1 MSIQIGALAPK
12 IKVSEWVQGRPI
24 DTTQEKGNVIVA
36 EVFQV
41 NCPGCFLYGL
51 PEIINI
57 YNRYQGE
64 AIRIFGLATAFEDYD
79 KNTLSNLKMLVSTG
93 EVIGETLKALQ
104 NYGHL
109 LDGNKLPYSIPFP
122 VAMDVV
128 VRESH
133 PITESRIKDFIEA
146 NVEGYRSYSEKD
158 KSIIL
163 DRARQYLDL
172 KKYSA
177 KTFEEYSLRGT
188 PSTIIIDKKGILRH
202 KVFGANNDIQRMVQ
216 NLLQE

>member
-12 IKVSEWVQGRPI
+12 IQVSEWVQGRPI
-24 DTTQEKGNVIVA
+24 DNTQEKGNVVVV

-51 PEIINI
+51 PEVINVF
-57 YNRYQGE
+57 NRYRGE
-64 AIRIFGLATAFEDYD
+64 AIKIFGLATAFEDYD

-93 EVIGETLKALQ
+93 EVIGNTSRALGE
-104 NYGHL
+104 YGQL
-109 LDGNKLPYSIPFP
+109 LPGNKLPFKIPFP

-128 VRESH
+128 VRESY
-133 PITESRIKDFIEA
+133 PVTESSIKDFIEA

-158 KSIIL
+158 KSLIFE
-163 DRARQYLDL
+163 RARQYLNL

-177 KTFEEYSLRGT
+177 KTFEAYSLRGT
-188 PSTIIIDKKGILRH
+188 PSTIIIDKKGILRY
-202 KVFGANNDIQRMVQ
+202 KMFGANNDVERMVQ

>member
-1 MSIQIGALAPK
+1 MSVQIGTLAPK
-12 IKVSEWVQGRPI
+12 IRVSEWVQGRPI
-24 DTTQEKGNVIVA
+24 DSTQERGNVVVV

-51 PEIINI
+51 PEIINL
-57 YNRYQGE
+57 YNRYRGE

-79 KNTLSNLKMLVSTG
+79 KNTLSNLRMLLSTG

-104 NYGHL
+104 NYGRL
-109 LDGNKLPYSIPFP
+109 LAGNKLPYKIPFP
-122 VAMDVV
+122 VAMDLIVK
-128 VRESH
+128 ESH
-133 PITESRIKDFIEA
+133 PVTESRIKDFIEA
-146 NVEGYRSYSEKD
+146 NIEGFRSYSEKD
-158 KSIIL
+158 KLQIF
-163 DRARQYLDL
+163 DRARQYLEL

-188 PSTIIIDKKGILRH
+188 PSTIIIDRKGILRY
-202 KVFGANNDIQRMVQ
+202 KVFGDNNNIRSTVQ

>member
-24 DTTQEKGNVIVA
+24 DTTQEKGNVVVA

-64 AIRIFGLATAFEDYD
+64 AIRIFGLATAFEDYE

-109 LDGNKLPYSIPFP
+109 LSGNKLPYSIPFP

-158 KSIIL
+158 KSIIF

-202 KVFGANNDIQRMVQ
+202 KVFGANNDIERMVQ

>member
-1 MSIQIGALAPK
+1 MSVQIGALAPK
-12 IKVSEWVQGRPI
+12 IHTSEWVQGGPI
-24 DTTQEKGNVIVA
+24 DISQEKGNVVLV

-51 PEIINI
+51 PEIINL
-57 YNRYQGE
+57 YNHYRGE

-79 KNTLSNLKMLVSTG
+79 KNTLSNLKILLSTG
-93 EVIGETLKALQ
+93 EVIGETLRALQ

-109 LDGNKLPYSIPFP
+109 LACNKLPYAIPFP
-122 VAMDVV
+122 VAMDLIVK
-128 VRESH
+128 ESH
-133 PITESRIKDFIEA
+133 PVTESRIEDFIEA
-146 NVEGYRSYSEKD
+146 SIEGFRSYSEKD
-158 KSIIL
+158 KLQIL
-163 DRARQYLDL
+163 DRARKYLEL

-202 KVFGANNDIQRMVQ
+202 MVFGANNNIHSMVQ

>member
-1 MSIQIGALAPK
+1 MSVQIGSLAPK
-12 IKVSEWVQGRPI
+12 IRVSEWVQGRPI
-24 DTTQEKGNVIVA
+24 DSTQERGNVVVV

-51 PEIINI
+51 PEIINL
-57 YNRYQGE
+57 YNHYRGE

-79 KNTLSNLKMLVSTG
+79 KNTLSNLKILLSTG

-109 LDGNKLPYSIPFP
+109 SAGNKLPYSIPFP
-122 VAMDVV
+122 VAMDLIVK
-128 VRESH
+128 ESH
-133 PITESRIKDFIEA
+133 PVTESRIKDFIEA
-146 NVEGYRSYSEKD
+146 NIEGFRSYSEKD
-158 KSIIL
+158 KLQIL
-163 DRARQYLDL
+163 DRARKYLEL

-202 KVFGANNDIQRMVQ
+202 MVFGANNNIHGMVQ